1 MRDAETFIRE
11 HVRRI
16 LAEKKAASRDLKV
29 VRGRIGRGDWQKAT
43 KLAGSLADTD
53 PGALVEK
60 LGLEGFELAGSGPEE
75 RVLSLVQKAI
85 TTAPVMR
92 EAYGGAEVVQD
103 EEGVPFIRIKPGQGL
118 SPRDAAQ
125 YMFLALVAAAN
136 TGLLSGI
143 NKTVMPGLDAEGQAG
158 IFFAERKAP
167 KKAASS
173 PKGEEPKKEPAAG

>member
-1 MRDAETFIRE
+1 MRDTETFIRE

-16 LAEKKAASRDLKV
+16 LAEKKDASRDLKV
-29 VRGRIGRGDWQKAT
+29 VRGRIGRGRFKNVP

-53 PGALVEK
+53 PKTLVEK
-60 LGLEGFELAGSGPEE
+60 LGLEGFELAGAGPEE
-75 RVLSLVQKAI
+75 RILSLVQKAI
-85 TTAPVMR
+85 TSAPVMR

-103 EEGVPFIRIKPGQGL
+103 EEGVPFIRIEPGKGL

-143 NKTVMPGLDAEGQAG
+143 NKTVMPGLDSEGRPG

-167 KKAASS
+167 KKGLVR
-173 PKGEEPKKEPAAG
+173 KKKEPTAG

>member
-16 LAEKKAASRDLKV
+16 LTENQAASRDLKV
-29 VRGRIGRGDWQKAT
+29 VRGRIGRGRFKNVP
-43 KLAGSLADTD
+43 KLSGSLADTD
-53 PGALVEK
+53 PKALVEK
-60 LGLEGFELAGSGPEE
+60 LGLEGFELAGTGPEE
-75 RVLSLVQKAI
+75 RILSLVQKAI
-85 TTAPVMR
+85 TSAPVMR

-103 EEGVPFIRIKPGQGL
+103 EEGVSFIRLEPGQGL

-125 YMFLALVAAAN
+125 YMFLTLVAAAN

-143 NKTVMPGLDAEGQAG
+143 NKTVMPGLDAEGQPG

-167 KKAASS
+167 KKADSG
-173 PKGEEPKKEPAAG
+173 PKKKEPEPE